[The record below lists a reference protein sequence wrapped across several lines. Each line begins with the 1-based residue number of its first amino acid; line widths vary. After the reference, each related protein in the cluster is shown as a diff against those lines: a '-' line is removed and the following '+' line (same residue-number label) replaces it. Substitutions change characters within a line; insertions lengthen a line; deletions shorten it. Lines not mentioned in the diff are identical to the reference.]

1 MRYDDVF
8 VGAVA
13 IILGIISLVIAFGPW
28 QGPYQLRSVS
38 AVGNRFGKPAAR
50 GVWILVAVVSI
61 LSGLAISN
69 GIRPSY
75 ASPTHQHAE

>member
-13 IILGIISLVIAFGPW
+13 IILGVVALVIAVGPW
-28 QGPYQLRSVS
+28 QEPYQLRSVL
-38 AVGNRFGKPAAR
+38 AIGNRFGKPAAR
-50 GVWILVAVVSI
+50 GLWLFVAVVSI
-61 LSGLAISN
+61 LSGIAISN

-75 ASPTHQHAE
+75 ASPTQQHAK